1 MSLLNWIALLMS
13 FKYSNLIGVVLGGG
27 ENFFNLMNIYWK
39 TIINCVIHRKY
50 SKVSHTM
57 QPHFY
62 YLLCKD
68 L

>member
-13 FKYSNLIGVVLGGG
+13 FKYSNLIGVVLGG

-50 SKVSHTM
+50 SKSITYNAT
-57 QPHFY
+57 P
-62 YLLCKD
+62 LL
-68 L
+68 LLTL